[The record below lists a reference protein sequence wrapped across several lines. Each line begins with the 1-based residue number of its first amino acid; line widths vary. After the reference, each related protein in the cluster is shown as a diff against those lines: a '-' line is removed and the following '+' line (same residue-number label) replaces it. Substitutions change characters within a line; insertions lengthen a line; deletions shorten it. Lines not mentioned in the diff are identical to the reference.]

1 MLLDK
6 YHCRVRM

>member
-6 YHCRVRM
+6 YNWG